1 MFNIFSENPASLTPV
16 KNQVDET
23 AMLNNLTYADYYH
36 RLRLLALAVYKWE
49 GLPESMNERFLEQT
63 LYNFGRA
70 VFVDDPELGY
80 INLKCTPADTLNIY
94 ELPTKY
100 ECYSLNY
107 NKMFPAEEVVLVR
120 NNWDMRATSLTI
132 QLFARR
138 LYNVERAMEVNVNAQ
153 KTPVLLLC
161 DESQRITMKNV
172 YMQWD
177 GNCPVIYGNKNLRV
191 EDIKSVS
198 TAAPYVT
205 DKLSAYKRNVWGE
218 ALSFLGI
225 NNVETEKAERLTKDE
240 VNANNQLIETAAQV
254 GLLARQEACE
264 EANRRL
270 WPGKHKISVKMRTFS
285 EIRDEL
291 LKRGGADNG
300 NTEDNNN
307 TDTDTGDNAGAAD

>member
-1 MFNIFSENPASLTPV
+1 MFNFFSENPASLAPV
-16 KNQVDET
+16 KSQVDEA
-23 AMLNNLTYADYYH
+23 AMLNNMTYADYYH

-70 VFVDDPELGY
+70 IFVNDPELGY
-80 INLKCTPADTLNIY
+80 INLKCTPGDSLNIY

-107 NKMFPAEEVVLVR
+107 SKMFDAADVVLVR
-120 NNWDMRATSLTI
+120 NNYDMRPTSLTI

-138 LYNVERAMEVNVNAQ
+138 LYNAERTMEVNVNAQ
-153 KTPVLLLC
+153 KTPVLVLC
-161 DESQRITMKNV
+161 DESQRLTMKNV
-172 YMQWD
+172 YMQWE
-177 GNCPVIYGNKNLRV
+177 GNTPVIYGNKNLRA
-191 EDIKSVS
+191 EDIKVLS

-254 GLLARQEACE
+254 GLLARQQAAD
-264 EANRRL
+264 EANRRF
-270 WPGKHKISVKMRTFS
+270 WNGKYNVKVKMRTFS
-285 EIRDEL
+285 EIREEL
-291 LKRGGADNG
+291 MKKEGGKNA
-300 NTEDNNN
+300 N
-307 TDTDTGDNAGAAD
+307 TDTDNRDNTGGKNQ

>member
-1 MFNIFSENPASLTPV
+1 MFNIFTENPASLTPV
-16 KNQVDET
+16 KSQVDE
-23 AMLNNLTYADYYH
+23 AMMLNNLTYSDYYH

-70 VFVDDPELGY
+70 VFVDDPDLGY

-107 NKMFPAEEVVLVR
+107 NKMFNAEDVVLVR
-120 NNWDMRATSLTI
+120 NNYDMRATSLTI

-161 DESQRITMKNV
+161 DESQRLTMKNV

-177 GNCPVIYGNKNLRV
+177 GNCPVIYGNKNLRA

-254 GLLARQEACE
+254 GLLARQQACD

-270 WPGKHKISVKMRTFS
+270 WAGKYHISVKMRTFS
-285 EIRDEL
+285 EIREQL
-291 LKRGGADNG
+291 MKGSEG
-300 NTEDNNN
+300 NAGSKNNP
-307 TDTDTGDNAGAAD
+307 DTDDGDNAGGEN

>member
-1 MFNIFSENPASLTPV
+1 MFNLFSENPASLRPV
-16 KNQVDET
+16 KNQVDEA
-23 AMLNNLTYADYYH
+23 AMLNNMTYADYYH

-63 LYNFGRA
+63 LYNYGRA
-70 VFVDDPELGY
+70 VFVDDPELGF
-80 INLKCTPADTLNIY
+80 INLKCTPANTLNIY

-107 NKMFPAEEVVLVR
+107 NKMFPADQVVLVR
-120 NNWDMRATSLTI
+120 NNYDMRATALTI

-153 KTPVLLLC
+153 KTPVLILC
-161 DESQRITMKNV
+161 DEQQRLTMKNV

-177 GNCPVIYGNKNLRV
+177 GNCPVIYGNKNFNV
-191 EDIKSVS
+191 NDVKSIT

-254 GLLARQEACE
+254 GLLAREQAAE

-270 WPGKHKISVKMRTFS
+270 WPGKYHVTVKMRTFS
-285 EIRDEL
+285 EIREEL
-291 LKRGGADNG
+291 LKGGADNAKT
-300 NTEDNNN
+300 NTND
-307 TDTDTGDNAGAAD
+307 GDNTGGADQ